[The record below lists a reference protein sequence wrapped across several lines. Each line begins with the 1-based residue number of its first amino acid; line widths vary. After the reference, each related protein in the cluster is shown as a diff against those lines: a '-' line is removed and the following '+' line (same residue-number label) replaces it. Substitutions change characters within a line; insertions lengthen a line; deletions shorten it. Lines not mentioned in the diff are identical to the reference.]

1 MSRLIQTVFI
11 YILVIGQIIAQNNKA
26 TLTGNVKD
34 VSGKAVKYASIKVL
48 NTKIGTTSNEEGS
61 FTLNIPSGGN
71 ILLISGVGYENQ
83 RVNIDLNK
91 GETKVIS
98 VELISKI
105 SELEEV
111 KVIGKSESQNIR
123 EAGIKVDVISTK
135 TIQNESATLTE
146 IMNRTAGVRV
156 RQVGGLGSA
165 ANVLING
172 FQGKAVRYFKDGI
185 PLDYLGAGFNINI
198 VPVNVLDRVEI
209 YKGVLPTQLGADA
222 LGGAINM
229 VTRSNQSKFLDV
241 SYEIASFNT
250 HRASLNTFYQNP
262 NNKIFIGFDG
272 FYNRSDNNY
281 EVNVKV
287 IDEFTRTRKDAT
299 VTRFHDGFTNY
310 YGEIYAGVSGLKW
323 ADLLK
328 IGLTY
333 FQIDKQEQ
341 HGALMTEPFGQ
352 VTTQQKSFIPTLQYK
367 KKLLGNKMELSQ
379 FLVLNKLNT
388 TRVDTCACTYDWYG
402 KRIPVASRQ
411 GEADSDG
418 SLSNVDFNNFA
429 SRTYITYQ
437 SSASKKVDFNIVY
450 SSYDRLGADP
460 FGNKYLYSGRDI
472 LSVKAGYIKLVGAI
486 GFETKIGKRLINN
499 SVFKYFNF
507 KTFGT
512 DALYG
517 SAREDQI
524 RNSGNR
530 FGFAQALKYSLS
542 DNSFVRFSGEYATR
556 LPENTEVFGDGLF
569 EMSNFFIK
577 PEQSFNL
584 NLGYRTQQF
593 RRYSFDVNTFFRR
606 AEDLIVQVPTNII
619 FLQHQNVDKVR
630 GYGLEVDGSY
640 NPKKWLTVAA
650 NFTYQDLRLFGITDP
665 STQFLNGSRV
675 RNTPYFFGGITLRS
689 RHQNVF
695 KLGDALQAYWYYNYV
710 NEFYLEPIPQN
721 REAKGFLGI
730 GSKASIGSELVIP
743 SQNLHTSG
751 INYSLDND
759 KTSIG
764 FEVKNVFNDD
774 LFDNFRV
781 QRAGRSLHLK
791 VRYSIK

>member
-1 MSRLIQTVFI
+1 MQVVKLLYLKYQPLKIVLLLFCTFIANAQSIIKGKTNEFANIQ
-11 YILVIGQIIAQNNKA
+11 ILELKKGTQANQSGEFYLALPKA
-26 TLTGNVKD
+26 
-34 VSGKAVKYASIKVL
+34 
-48 NTKIGTTSNEEGS
+48 GS
-61 FTLNIPSGGN
+61 FTLSITA
-71 ILLISGVGYENQ
+71 VGFKAYQEKFT
-83 RVNIDLNK
+83 IK
-91 GETKVIS
+91 KAETKIFNF
-98 VELISKI
+98 L
-105 SELEEV
+105 LESITNDLKEV
-111 KVIGKSESQNIR
+111 QVTAKSESQNIR
-123 EAGIKVDVISTK
+123 EAGIKIDVISTK
-135 TIQNESATLTE
+135 AIQNESATLTE

-172 FQGKAVRYFKDGI
+172 FQGKAVKYFRDGI

-222 LGGAINM
+222 LGGAVNM
-229 VTRSNQSKFLDV
+229 VTRNNLNKFFDL
-241 SYEIASFNT
+241 SYELASFNT
-250 HRASLNTFYQNP
+250 HRASVNTFYQNP
-262 NNKIFIGFDG
+262 KSKLFIGFDG
-272 FYNRSDNNY
+272 FYNHSDNNY

-310 YGEIYAGVSGLKW
+310 YGEIYAGLSGLKW
-323 ADLLK
+323 ADYLK
-328 IGLTY
+328 IGFTY

-352 VTTQQKSFIPTLQYK
+352 VTTQQNSFVPTLQYK
-367 KKLLGNKMELSQ
+367 KRFLSDKLEMSQ
-379 FLVLNKLNT
+379 FLVLNKLNS
-388 TRVDTCACTYDWYG
+388 TRVDTCNCTYDWYG
-402 KRIPVASRQ
+402 KRIPISSRQ

-418 SLSNVDFNNFA
+418 SLSNVDFNNFT
-429 SRTYITYQ
+429 SRTYLSYQ
-437 SSASKKVDFNIVY
+437 INDKKKLDFNVVY
-450 SSYDRLGADP
+450 STYDRLGADP

-472 LSVKAGYIKLVGAI
+472 LSVKAGYSKLVGAI
-486 GFETKIGKRLINN
+486 GYETKIGKRLTNN
-499 SVFKYFNF
+499 SVFKFFNF

-512 DALYG
+512 DALFG

-530 FGFAQALKYSLS
+530 FGFAQALKYALS

-569 EMSNFFIK
+569 EMSNFYIK

-584 NLGYRTQQF
+584 NLGYRNQQYLL
-593 RRYSFDVNTFFRR
+593 YSFDVNTFFRR
-606 AEDLIVQVPTNII
+606 AKDLIVQVPANII
-619 FLQHQNVDKVR
+619 FSQHQNVDKIQ

-640 NPKKWLTVAA
+640 NPKKWFTIAA
-650 NFTYQDLRLFGITDP
+650 NFTYQDLRLFGISDP

-675 RNTPYFFGGITLRS
+675 RNTPYFFGGLSLRS
-689 RHQNVF
+689 KHHNVL
-695 KLGDALQAYWYYNYV
+695 KLGDAVQAYWYYNYV
-710 NEFYLEPIPQN
+710 NEFYLEPIPKN
-721 REAKGFLGI
+721 REAKDFLGI
-730 GSKASIGSELVIP
+730 GSKASIDSELVIP
-743 SQNLHTSG
+743 SQNLHTFG
-751 INYSLDND
+751 INYSLEND
-759 KTSIG
+759 RISVG
-764 FEVKNVFNDD
+764 FEVKNVFNDA